1 MGRNVMLKEL
11 VARVALVLFII
22 GMTSEAVHEDKSP
35 GTAKQQPGPGSKN
48 ASALI
53 PSETAN

>member
-22 GMTSEAVHEDKSP
+22 GMTSEAAHDESS
-35 GTAKQQPGPGSKN
+35 GSTKQQPDPASKN